1 MNEKVSVSLDRAL
14 SGQILSRKFKAVFKS
29 DKIISATLTAAPIS
43 VVSGKVLIWKYKKIL
58 RVSELNFE
66 DETLTPTLAGLDIGN
81 AGMRSL

>member
-14 SGQILSRKFKAVFKS
+14 SGQILDRKFKAVFKS

-66 DETLTPTLAGLDIGN
+66 DESLTPTLAGLDIDN
-81 AGMRSL
+81 AGRCSL